1 MRKFYLLLIVL
12 GVTAC
17 GNSKKTKSSISTK
30 KSIIEIPK
38 QNIGKDWSGNDV
50 LVGTVSLEQLKY
62 FTKDWLKEE
71 SQKYPINSTVLNE
84 IKPLLKGKDVVLV
97 MGTWCED
104 SQREVPG
111 MIKVLEESEFP
122 MNRLTII
129 TVDEDKVSP
138 NKREKEVELFKVPT
152 LIFYDNGEELNRIV
166 EFPIGSLEQ
175 DILSILKEEPYKNA
189 YAE

>member
-1 MRKFYLLLIVL
+1 MRKFYLLLIVFGL
-12 GVTAC
+12 TAC
-17 GNSKKTKSSISTK
+17 GNSKKTKSSTSMK
-30 KSIIEIPK
+30 KSNVEIPK

-50 LVGTVSLEQLKY
+50 LVGTVSLEQLKH
-62 FTKDWLKEE
+62 FTKDWLEIE
-71 SQKYPINSTVLNE
+71 SQKYLVNKTIIND
-84 IKPLLKGKDVVLV
+84 IKPLLKGKEVVLV

-111 MIKVLEESEFP
+111 IMKILEESEFP

-138 NKREKEVELFKVPT
+138 NKQEKEVDLFKVPT